1 MSSRVQ
7 QKLKLTFLLVN
18 VFLTIVHLVSS
29 SPERNSSSDNPGLN
43 EAQFSNLMRYTKDG
57 RFLHVMYNRFPIH
70 FFSKPCLNDKLGIL

>member
-18 VFLTIVHLVSS
+18 VFVTIVHLVSS

-43 EAQFSNLMRYTKDG
+43 EAQFINLMRYTKDG
-57 RFLHVMYNRFPIH
+57 RFLHGMYNRFPI
-70 FFSKPCLNDKLGIL
+70 FFSKPCLNEKLGIL

>member
-18 VFLTIVHLVSS
+18 VFVNS
-29 SPERNSSSDNPGLN
+29 ERNSSSDNPGLN

-57 RFLHVMYNRFPIH
+57 RFLHVMYNTFPIH